1 MPVVTVK
8 ISNLSETTVYWNDS
22 A

>member
-8 ISNLSETTVYWNDS
+8 VVNLSETTV
-22 A
+22 